1 MKLQSVAEVMQAA
14 RRFGW
19 HAEKGHPARARS
31 RLITAAECPRHKE
44 RNFSIGNALTP
55 FQARAAFMYLVH
67 GGVMRKNKRVD
78 LIEAWESAW
87 PRFESTL
94 RPVGARVGTAR
105 FGSCRNGRVLLRPA
119 DNDRLHTT
127 AFAPITIVPPTEIP
141 TGRENTTP
149 LVTRPCDL
157 AHFSTPRASNKCVT
171 SLLTERSLR
180 DLPTQVRFEADTI
193 LPSGPRPWVVDP

>member
-1 MKLQSVAEVMQAA
+1 
-14 RRFGW
+14 
-19 HAEKGHPARARS
+19 
-31 RLITAAECPRHKE
+31 
-44 RNFSIGNALTP
+44 
-55 FQARAAFMYLVH
+55 
-67 GGVMRKNKRVD
+67 MRKNKRVD

-127 AFAPITIVPPTEIP
+127 AFAPITVVPPTEIP

-157 AHFSTPRASNKCVT
+157 AHFSTPRASNQCVT

-180 DLPTQVRFEADTI
+180 DLPTQFRFEADTI
-193 LPSGPRPWVVDP
+193 LPSGPRPWVVDPRFGEWLMGLPEEWTRVGAQPRKRKGRPPKVQRGGARPR